1 VSRANHAPTITGRTR
16 VVGIFGDPIEHTRSP
31 AMHNAAFA
39 AVGLDYRYLAF
50 HVDPAN
56 LKAATHSIR
65 ALGMRGVNVTVPHK
79 ESVVRYLDSLSEVA
93 SSIGAVNTIVNE
105 NGHLRGENTDV
116 HGFVESLRPYKAN
129 LRGRRA
135 IVIGAGGASRAI
147 LCGLR
152 LAGVSNVAI
161 ANRTRARARKLAVEL
176 AELAP
181 PTRILRLADL
191 STGSTFDDV
200 ALVVNA
206 TSLGWQSDAFPR
218 MATSESEPT
227 CLYYDL
233 AYGRATDFLRQARR
247 ARRPQIDGAEML
259 IHQGARSFN
268 LWTKRRAPI
277 TAMRTAFYKKYRID
291 RLIDR
296 G

>member
-1 VSRANHAPTITGRTR
+1 
-16 VVGIFGDPIEHTRSP
+16 
-31 AMHNAAFA
+31 MHNAAFA
-39 AVGLDYRYLAF
+39 ALGLDYRYLPFRVA
-50 HVDPAN
+50 PAD
-56 LKAATHSIR
+56 LKAATQSIR
-65 ALGMRGVNVTVPHK
+65 ALGMRGVNVTIPHK
-79 ESVVRYLDSLSEVA
+79 ENIVRYLDSLGEVA
-93 SSIGAVNTIVNE
+93 SAIGAVNTIVND

-129 LRGRRA
+129 LRRRRA

-152 LAGVSNVAI
+152 LVGISDVAL

-176 AELAP
+176 ADLTP
-181 PTRILRLADL
+181 PTRILELADL
-191 STGSTFDDV
+191 STRSTFDDV

-206 TSLGWQSDAFPR
+206 TSLGWQNDAFPR
-218 MATSESEPT
+218 MATSASEPT

-233 AYGRATDFLRQARR
+233 SYGRPTDFLTQARR

-268 LWTKRRAPI
+268 LWTKRRAPV

-291 RLIDR
+291 SLIHR